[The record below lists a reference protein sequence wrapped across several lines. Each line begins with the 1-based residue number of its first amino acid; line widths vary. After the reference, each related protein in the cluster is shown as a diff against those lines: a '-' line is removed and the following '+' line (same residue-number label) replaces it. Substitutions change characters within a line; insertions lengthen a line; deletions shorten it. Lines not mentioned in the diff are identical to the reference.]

1 MRWFDRVIIGLLM
14 AACVVLVYAFTEL
27 QHKIVVPDTTP
38 VTIVETPTTVD
49 PDFTVACFDTYD
61 LTRERCT

>member
-1 MRWFDRVIIGLLM
+1 MIIGLLM
-14 AACVVLVYAFTEL
+14 AACAVLVYAFAEL
-27 QHKIVVPDTTP
+27 QHKIVVPETTP
-38 VTIVETPTTVD
+38 VTIVETPTTTVD